1 MKLVTF
7 SSLAL
12 MIFQVLIASVTTS
25 QNFYICILCFASSS
39 SVLKVAM
46 SNALSVAAGKTQKG
60 EVLGVAGR
68 VMSICR
74 AVAPMA
80 SGMLVEMYDVSTP
93 GYVAACS
100 MGIVC
105 LIGPIF
111 VPTFRSKRNKDITAT
126 IGTGIGTA
134 TGTTEEKERL
144 KLLIDRNANQVA
156 RLEKKLI
163 RLTSTKKKQTKNE
176 ISVLQLEEVYQ
187 NREGS
192 SNVAKKL
199 YENKIMAKET
209 ILKKIEKK
217 KKNTLFVALWTMTK
231 NTVFNFRLPI
241 LVYIIYAM
249 YIRRGRLKN

>member
-1 MKLVTF
+1 
-7 SSLAL
+7 
-12 MIFQVLIASVTTS
+12 
-25 QNFYICILCFASSS
+25 
-39 SVLKVAM
+39 M

-60 EVLGVAGR
+60 EVLGVAGS

-80 SGMLVEMYDVSTP
+80 SGMLVEMYHVSTP

-111 VPTFRSKRNKDITAT
+111 VPTFSSKSNKDITAT
-126 IGTGIGTA
+126 TGTGTA
-134 TGTTEEKERL
+134 TGTKSNEEKERL

-156 RLEKKLI
+156 RLEKKMI
-163 RLTSTKKKQTKNE
+163 RLTSTKKKKKQTKNE
-176 ISVLQLEEVYQ
+176 IAVLQLEEVYQ
-187 NREGS
+187 NRVGS

-217 KKNTLFVALWTMTK
+217 KKKTLFVALWTMTK

>member
-1 MKLVTF
+1 
-7 SSLAL
+7 

-25 QNFYICILCFASSS
+25 QNFYLCILCFASSS

-60 EVLGVAGR
+60 EVLGVAGS

-126 IGTGIGTA
+126 TA

-156 RLEKKLI
+156 RLEKKMI
-163 RLTSTKKKQTKNE
+163 RLTSTKKKKKQTKNE
-176 ISVLQLEEVYQ
+176 IAVLQLKEVYQ
-187 NREGS
+187 NRVGS

-199 YENKIMAKET
+199 YENKILAKET

>member
-60 EVLGVAGR
+60 EVLGVAGS

-126 IGTGIGTA
+126 TGTGTA

>member
-60 EVLGVAGR
+60 EVLGVAGS

-126 IGTGIGTA
+126 TGTGTA

-156 RLEKKLI
+156 RLEKKMI
-163 RLTSTKKKQTKNE
+163 RLTSTKKKKKQTKNE
-176 ISVLQLEEVYQ
+176 IAVLQLEEVYQ
-187 NREGS
+187 NRVGS

>member
-1 MKLVTF
+1 
-7 SSLAL
+7 

-25 QNFYICILCFASSS
+25 QHFYICILCFASSS

-60 EVLGVAGR
+60 EVLGVAGS

-80 SGMLVEMYDVSTP
+80 SGMLVEMYHVSTP

-111 VPTFRSKRNKDITAT
+111 VPTFSSKSNKDITAT
-126 IGTGIGTA
+126 TGTGTA
-134 TGTTEEKERL
+134 TGTKSNEEKERL

-156 RLEKKLI
+156 RLEKKMI
-163 RLTSTKKKQTKNE
+163 RLTSTKKKKKQTKNE
-176 ISVLQLEEVYQ
+176 IAVLQLEEVYQ
-187 NREGS
+187 NRVGS

-217 KKNTLFVALWTMTK
+217 KKKTLFVALWTMTK

>member
-60 EVLGVAGR
+60 EVLGVAGS

-126 IGTGIGTA
+126 IGTGTA

-156 RLEKKLI
+156 RLEKKMI
-163 RLTSTKKKQTKNE
+163 RLTSTKKKKKHTKNE
-176 ISVLQLEEVYQ
+176 IAVLQLEEVYQ
-187 NREGS
+187 NRVGS